1 MFKFIYSC
9 RLAEMGFA
17 TQAFHYCEVIAKSI
31 LLRPR
36 AHSPVLVRQLVQ
48 VLSSRVSAPARQQA
62 WAQGRGGRVGSGL
75 GSWRGG
81 GAGTLQGRCVAICV
95 LAQFFSCLTPAQEQ
109 Q

>member
-48 VLSSRVSAPARQQA
+48 VLSSRVSARHVSRPGRRAEGVV
-62 WAQGRGGRVGSGL
+62 WAAGWARGGVEEPERCRAGA
-75 GSWRGG
+75 WRF
-81 GAGTLQGRCVAICV
+81 A
-95 LAQFFSCLTPAQEQ
+95 S
-109 Q
+109 